1 MPLLICE
8 GACNPRLP
16 VIDALLRTQSIYGKV
31 DNSPVAD
38 TALVMAQRSL
48 RYTQHRSVTET
59 VYADTLFAC
68 SLCGRRRQF
77 GGDYVNLGPEAS

>member
-48 RYTQHRSVTET
+48 RYTRHYPVD
-59 VYADTLFAC
+59 ADATAYFC
-68 SLCGRRRQF
+68 FVCGRRRQF
-77 GGDYVNLGPEAS
+77 GGDYVNLRPEAS